1 MGDNDLTAI
10 RRKALR
16 RGLVSEYVAAVFLM
30 LKGYR
35 ILALRHRTRL
45 GEIDIVARKGDLA
58 VFVEVK
64 ARHGEAA
71 AVDAVSAAAQKRIR
85 AASDLWLARQADRA
99 RLSQRYDIVAVTPG
113 RCRVTFRMRFS
124 DSGPRFFGLLKF

>member
-1 MGDNDLTAI
+1 MGDDDLTAI

-16 RGLVSEYVAAVFLM
+16 RGRMSEYIAAAFLM

-45 GEIDIVARKGDLA
+45 GEIDIIARKGDLA

-71 AVDAVSAAAQKRIR
+71 ALDAVSIAAQKRIR
-85 AASDLWLARQADRA
+85 AASDLWLARQADQA
-99 RLSQRYDIVAVTPG
+99 RLSQRYDIVAIMPG
-113 RCRVTFRMRFS
+113 RL
-124 DSGPRFFGLLKF
+124 PRHFPDAF